1 MNRLVKGVNIMPIPD
16 DILAKE
22 YSLVMERAYAFEP
35 TEGDLTRWKGFV
47 PVITDDGEILIEVII
62 ILPDDYPSSPPVVR
76 VISPITHPNLTTDKI
91 LEMRMLAR
99 WRSSYHLFQ
108 VIVEMIRLFSKV
120 PARYVDDKPEE
131 IDPVAQLNPIKAQE
145 EQLSLILQEKKNAL
159 TEIRNKRSSTIS
171 NRTLQQEKKIHLEDE
186 ILNVENELFSVEQQF
201 EDYEIPSHEFAK
213 KYFNLKKRL
222 YLLEAKS

>member
-1 MNRLVKGVNIMPIPD
+1 MPVPD
-16 DILAKE
+16 DVLAKE

-35 TEGDLTRWKGFV
+35 IDGDLTRWKGFV
-47 PVITDDGEILIEVII
+47 PVITADGEIFVEALMII
-62 ILPDDYPSSPPVVR
+62 PSDYPSSPPIVR
-76 VISPITHPNLTTDKI
+76 ILSPITHPNLTQDKV

-120 PARYVDDKPEE
+120 PARLVDEKPQR
-131 IDPVAQLNPIKAQE
+131 IDPEAHLNPIKAQE
-145 EQLSLILQEKKNAL
+145 EQLSVILEQKKKTLAD
-159 TEIRNKRSSTIS
+159 IRIKRTSEIS
-171 NRTLQQEKKIHLEDE
+171 NRALQREKKIHLEDE
-186 ILNVENELFSVEQQF
+186 ILGVENELFAIEQQF

-213 KYFNLKKRL
+213 KYFNVKKRL

>member
-1 MNRLVKGVNIMPIPD
+1 MPVPD

-35 TEGDLTRWKGFV
+35 IEGDLTRWRGVV
-47 PVITDDGEILIEVII
+47 PAVTDDGEIFIEVII
-62 ILPDDYPSSPPVVR
+62 VLPSDFPESPPVVR
-76 VISPITHPNLTTDKI
+76 VLSPVTHPNLTQDKV

-108 VIVEMIRLFSKV
+108 IIVEMIRLFSKV
-120 PARYVDDKPEE
+120 PARSVDEQPQR
-131 IDPVAQLNPIKAQE
+131 IDPVVHLNPIKAQE
-145 EQLSLILQEKKNAL
+145 EQLSMILEQKKEAL
-159 TEIRNKRSSTIS
+159 VEIRSKRSSDLS
-171 NRTLQQEKKIHLEDE
+171 RRALQQEKKIHFDDE
-186 ILNVENELFSVEQQF
+186 ILGVENELFAIEQQF

-222 YLLEAKS
+222 YLLEARS

>member
-1 MNRLVKGVNIMPIPD
+1 MTVLD

-35 TEGDLTRWKGFV
+35 IDGDLTRWRGVV
-47 PVITDDGEILIEVII
+47 PAITDEEEIFIEVMIV
-62 ILPDDYPSSPPVVR
+62 LPNDFPSNPPIVR
-76 VISPITHPNLTTDKI
+76 VLSPVTHPNLTQDKV

-120 PARYVDDKPEE
+120 PARTVDEQPQRLDPETH
-131 IDPVAQLNPIKAQE
+131 LNPIKAQE
-145 EQLSLILQEKKNAL
+145 EQLSLILEQKKKTLAD
-159 TEIRNKRSSTIS
+159 IRSKRSTHMS
-171 NRTLQQEKKIHLEDE
+171 RRALQQEKKIHLEDE
-186 ILNVENELFSVEQQF
+186 ILTVENELFAIEQQF

-222 YLLEAKS
+222 YLLETRA

>member
-1 MNRLVKGVNIMPIPD
+1 MPVPD

-35 TEGDLTRWKGFV
+35 IEGDLTRWRGVV
-47 PVITDDGEILIEVII
+47 PAITDGGEIFIEVMIV
-62 ILPDDYPSSPPVVR
+62 LPSDYPSSPPVVR
-76 VISPITHPNLTTDKI
+76 ILSPITHPNLTQDKV

-108 VIVEMIRLFSKV
+108 IIVEMIRLFSKV
-120 PARYVDDKPEE
+120 PARSVDKQPQK
-131 IDPVAQLNPIKAQE
+131 IDPEVHLNPIKAQE
-145 EQLSLILQEKKNAL
+145 EQLTLILEQKKKTLAEL
-159 TEIRNKRSSTIS
+159 RLKRSADVSRRS
-171 NRTLQQEKKIHLEDE
+171 LQQEKKLHIEDE
-186 ILNVENELFSVEQQF
+186 ILSVENELFAVEQQF

-222 YLLEAKS
+222 YILETRS